1 MPWNSGHRI
10 CVVWKLFMI
19 CVDHVSLPEF
29 EENFGYANSDE
40 KYHDAGYDAYVTG
53 FCFLA
58 MANYLGMF
66 L

>member
-1 MPWNSGHRI
+1 
-10 CVVWKLFMI
+10 MI

-58 MANYLGMF
+58 MANYLGKF